1 MAAFSEERRD
11 LMSKA
16 FLKESDSEA
25 DLPYEPPAIA
35 AGIKN
40 YITHKAIAK
49 CRMSCISYCE

>member
-1 MAAFSEERRD
+1 
-11 LMSKA
+11 MSKA
-16 FLKESDSEA
+16 FVKDSDSEA